1 MSIFKFGEILLPEN
15 INVTDWG
22 VVACDQYTSQP
33 EYWNTLATKTSDIS
47 SLALIFPECFLSSD
61 NSERILSINNKMNE
75 YVQKGIFKEY
85 NGTILVERTTESG
98 TRRGIMACIDLS
110 SYSNDFAEKAPIR
123 GTEGVVAERIPPRV
137 EIRKNASLE
146 LPHVMLLIDDKDKTV
161 IEPLIGKGEKVY
173 DGELNMNGGY
183 IAGYNVQDTTA
194 VELALDKLFKSSQ
207 DKYGSPLLFLVG
219 DGNHSLATAKACMDE
234 SNPLSKYALV
244 EIVNIYDEGLKFE
257 PIYRVVYD
265 VDNDDFIKGY
275 TNAVKGGSSTQIL
288 TPGKTETIDF
298 IVDPI
303 EGFAK
308 TQMFIDEYLKTKG
321 GKVDYIHGL
330 DSLRE
335 VVEKT
340 KGVGIEL
347 KPIDKET
354 FFEYIA
360 KNGPLPRKTFS
371 MGEANEKRYYI
382 ECRKINKE

>member
-15 INVTDWG
+15 LNVTDWG

-61 NSERILSINNKMNE
+61 NSKRISSINNKMNE

-85 NGTILVERTTESG
+85 NGTILVERTSESG

-110 SYSNDFAEKAPIR
+110 AYSNDFGEKAPIR
-123 GTEGVVAERIPPRV
+123 GTEGVVVERIPPRV

-146 LPHVMLLIDDKDKTV
+146 LPHVMLLIDDKEKTV
-161 IEPLIGKGEKVY
+161 IEPLIGKGKKVY
-173 DGELNMNGGY
+173 DGELNMNGGH
-183 IAGYNVQDTTA
+183 IVGYNITDTTS
-194 VELALDKLFKSSQ
+194 VELALDKLFNLSKE
-207 DKYGSPLLFLVG
+207 KYGSPLLFLVG

-234 SNPLSKYALV
+234 TNPLSKYALV

-257 PIYRVVYD
+257 PIYRVVYG
-265 VDNDDFIKGY
+265 VDNNDFIKSY
-275 TNAVKGGSSTQIL
+275 ANVVKGNSTTQIF
-288 TPGKTETIDF
+288 TPGNTETIDF
-298 IVDPI
+298 IDDPI
-303 EGFAK
+303 DGFAK
-308 TQMFIDEYLKTKG
+308 TQNFIDDYLKSNG
-321 GKVDYIHGL
+321 GYVDYIHGL

-347 KPIDKET
+347 KPINKET

-382 ECRKINKE
+382 ECRKIK